1 MGGTTPASPEA
12 WERERGF
19 ARNCPMASAGERGET
34 IRAEQNY
41 FAGQEHRMNY
51 EEMADRGW
59 PIGSGAVESACRQQQ
74 CRFKRP
80 GQFWTAKGLRNLTAL
95 TEAKHNFHWEELW
108 ESN

>member
-1 MGGTTPASPEA
+1 MEPRLHRLRHGKEK
-12 WERERGF
+12 EVLQEI
-19 ARNCPMASAGERGET
+19 ARWRPGSGARGEI